1 MESGED
7 LGESRWIGWLC
18 YSPPVDQTVV
28 VFFRHQPLLFYILD
42 RPANL
47 LQNRRLSTPKYYSW
61 VFMMRLHIL
70 ILVQLLLLGGFQLLG
85 KKWLSTQRM
94 DDIPRWQNQLR
105 KQRRLIGVKRKPK
118 GDLVTGQFFLC
129 RVFSTKCVQNLKRF
143 GVSPKIK
150 LFYDISRKQFAIFQ
164 TVFRDRETTL
174 DDVNHTNVYL
184 KRLNRKS

>member
-85 KKWLSTQRM
+85 KGWFSTRRT
-94 DDIPRWQNQLR
+94 DDIRTKMTKSTEKTKKWR
-105 KQRRLIGVKRKPK
+105 GLIGVKWKPK
-118 GDLVTGQFFLC
+118 GDLLIGQFFLC
-129 RVFSTKCVQNLKRF
+129 RVFSTKCVQILKSSHFKFSSDHR
-143 GVSPKIK
+143 S
-150 LFYDISRKQFAIFQ
+150 
-164 TVFRDRETTL
+164 
-174 DDVNHTNVYL
+174 
-184 KRLNRKS
+184 